1 MDCYDWYIEKPSG
14 IHDQSLPRNVT
25 VNEYA
30 QELEIRSVV
39 NEDELECG
47 PMPNAMLTLLIVP
60 FYDFYILRE
69 S

>member
-1 MDCYDWYIEKPSG
+1 MV
-14 IHDQSLPRNVT
+14 HDRSLPRNVT
-25 VNEYA
+25 VHEYA
-30 QELEIRSVV
+30 QELEIGTVV

-47 PMPNAMLTLLIVP
+47 PMPNAMLTLSVVP